1 MTEKDFNTLVKE
13 KLVENGSTISEL
25 AKELGISQPYLSDIL
40 NGNRRGE
47 AQREKIKIILGISEW
62 KGGDR

>member
-13 KLVENGSTISEL
+13 KLVESGSTISEL

-47 AQREKIKIILGISEW
+47 AQRDKIKIILGISEW